1 MEHREHGAMAYRA
14 IACLPAVTGQWRHRG
29 GGLVRSTGPLF
40 GQLLD
45 DRVLERPDLAPGPR
59 RTIDMGRLGAA
70 LTDPGLDPPITAL
83 VVYDCNPAVI
93 VPNQAKVLEG
103 LARDDLFT
111 VVLEQFVND
120 TARYADVVL
129 PATTQIEHLDLVA
142 PWGHLYLTL
151 NQPAIEPVGEAL
163 PNTEVFRRLAA
174 AMGYDDDAFGD
185 SDEDMIRQ
193 VLAAADHPFMD
204 GITFEA
210 LRDEGSQRLRVP
222 DDWRPFAEGAF
233 PTASRKVELRSER
246 LAAAGLD
253 PLPTWTP
260 AREGPHGDAELRARY
275 PLTCMTLKRQLRF
288 LNSSYGHLPAHR
300 RAEGEPLL
308 EIAAADASSRGID
321 DGAQVRVWN
330 DRGALVL
337 RATISDRVRAGLVA
351 VPFGWALDAAEG
363 GGCNVLTNDAS
374 TDLGR
379 SAAFHDNLV
388 EVTLAAESD
397 APRA

>member
-1 MEHREHGAMAYRA
+1 
-14 IACLPAVTGQWRHRG
+14 
-29 GGLVRSTGPLF
+29 
-40 GQLLD
+40 
-45 DRVLERPDLAPGPR
+45 
-59 RTIDMGRLGAA
+59 MGRLGAA
-70 LTDPGLDPPITAL
+70 LTDADLDPPITAL

-129 PATTQIEHLDLVA
+129 PATTQVEHLDLVA
-142 PWGHLYLTL
+142 PWGHLYLAL

-174 AMGYDDDAFGD
+174 AMGYDDPAFSE
-185 SDEDMIRQ
+185 SDEQMIRA

-204 GITFEA
+204 GITFER

-222 DDWRPFAEGAF
+222 ADWRPFARARSPHSG
-233 PTASRKVELRSER
+233 KVELRSER

-253 PLPTWTP
+253 PLPAWTP
-260 AREGPHGDAELRARY
+260 AREGPHGDRALLQRY

-308 EIAAADASSRGID
+308 EIAAADAAARGVG
-321 DGAQVRVWN
+321 DGSLVRIWN

-337 RATISDRVRAGLVA
+337 RATISDRVRPGLVA
-351 VPFGWALDAAEG
+351 VPFGWALDAADG

-388 EVTLAAESD
+388 EVALAA
-397 APRA
+397 APETAPA